1 MCVSQMDVIISSDLN
16 YVAYLNFRSKQIHFP
31 FLARWW
37 ERERKCQRK
46 AQTITLF
53 CFVSSDRRRKYEIGN
68 QSIVFKH
75 LMDSIMI
82 M

>member
-1 MCVSQMDVIISSDLN
+1 MDVIISSDLN

-53 CFVSSDRRRKYEIGN
+53 CFVLFQVTDAENMKLEIN
-68 QSIVFKH
+68 R
-75 LMDSIMI
+75 
-82 M
+82 